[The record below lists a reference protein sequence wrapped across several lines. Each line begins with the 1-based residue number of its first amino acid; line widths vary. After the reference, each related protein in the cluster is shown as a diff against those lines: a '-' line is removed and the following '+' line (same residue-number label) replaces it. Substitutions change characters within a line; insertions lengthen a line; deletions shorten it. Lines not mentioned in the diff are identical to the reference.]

1 MRIKHFMGYGSVN
14 AKVVEKGL
22 KTDVANGL
30 LRKYLKINVWG
41 NHECGLER
49 DDKYDINN
57 WLVKKVA
64 KVDIDYR
71 DIMTMTYTSIADID
85 GQEAV
90 QYYIVYKEKWLQ

>member
-41 NHECGLER
+41 NHEYGLVRE
-49 DDKYDINN
+49 DKYDINH

-64 KVDIDYR
+64 KVDIDYQQIE
-71 DIMTMTYTSIADID
+71 DIDWNTIPDID

-90 QYYIVYKEKWLQ
+90 QYIIKYNEKW

>member
-41 NHECGLER
+41 NHEYGLVRE
-49 DDKYDINN
+49 DKYDINN

-71 DIMTMTYTSIADID
+71 QIENIDWDYLPDID

-90 QYYIVYKEKWLQ
+90 QYTIQYNEKW

>member
-14 AKVVEKGL
+14 AKVVGKGL

-41 NHECGLER
+41 NHEYGLDRSE
-49 DDKYDINN
+49 DKYDINN

-64 KVDIDYR
+64 KVDIDDRQIESIECNY
-71 DIMTMTYTSIADID
+71 IADID

-90 QYYIVYKEKWLQ
+90 QYIIKYNEKW

>member
-41 NHECGLER
+41 NHEYGLVRE
-49 DDKYDINN
+49 DKYDINN

-64 KVDIDYR
+64 KVDINYQQIE
-71 DIMTMTYTSIADID
+71 DIDWNAIPDID

-90 QYYIVYKEKWLQ
+90 QYIIKYNEKW

>member
-14 AKVVEKGL
+14 AKVVK
-22 KTDVANGL
+22 KTLNTATHNEGYIIKTL
-30 LRKYLKINVWG
+30 TINVWG
-41 NHECGLER
+41 NHECGLEI

-71 DIMTMTYTSIADID
+71 DIMTMTYASIADID
-85 GQEAV
+85 DQEAV
-90 QYYIVYKEKWLQ
+90 QYYIVYKEKW

>member
-41 NHECGLER
+41 NHEYGLVRE
-49 DDKYDINN
+49 DNYDINN

-71 DIMTMTYTSIADID
+71 QIENIDWNYLPDID

-90 QYYIVYKEKWLQ
+90 QYIIQYNEKW

>member
-41 NHECGLER
+41 NHEYGLVRE
-49 DDKYDINN
+49 DKYDINN

-71 DIMTMTYTSIADID
+71 QIEDIDWNSIPDID

-90 QYYIVYKEKWLQ
+90 QYIIQYNEKW

>member
-22 KTDVANGL
+22 KTDVTNGL

-41 NHECGLER
+41 NHECGLDR
-49 DDKYDINN
+49 SDDKYDINE
-57 WLVKKVA
+57 WLIKKVA
-64 KVDIDYR
+64 KVNIDDR
-71 DIMTMTYTSIADID
+71 QIESIECNYISDID

-90 QYYIVYKEKWLQ
+90 QYIIKYNEKW

>member
-14 AKVVEKGL
+14 AKVVK
-22 KTDVANGL
+22 KTLNTATHNEGYIIKTL
-30 LRKYLKINVWG
+30 TINVWG
-41 NHECGLER
+41 NHEYGLER

-90 QYYIVYKEKWLQ
+90 QYYIAYKEKW